1 MGIQSEHKSD
11 MNQDLK
17 RLQLLNISKRH
28 NGSLMVVTYQQPTLP
43 CKYSMGKNQLNRYN
57 FPNRVY
63 VFTELSEVKFYNH
76 GLLTNP
82 CYEVELTMFPIV
94 FPL

>member
-1 MGIQSEHKSD
+1 
-11 MNQDLK
+11 
-17 RLQLLNISKRH
+17 
-28 NGSLMVVTYQQPTLP
+28 
-43 CKYSMGKNQLNRYN
+43 MGKNQLNRYN
-57 FPNRVY
+57 FPKSLNKVY

-76 GLLTNP
+76 GLLTYP

>member
-1 MGIQSEHKSD
+1 MG
-11 MNQDLK
+11 N
-17 RLQLLNISKRH
+17 
-28 NGSLMVVTYQQPTLP
+28 
-43 CKYSMGKNQLNRYN
+43 NQLNRYN

-76 GLLTNP
+76 GLLTYP

-94 FPL
+94 FALSSKWAMLYVAFQIETGQTV